1 MYAESERNFL
11 IVIINLWKFQNG
23 KVYIL
28 IFSQMIITN
37 KVTKTFFKFF
47 QDCIHNK
54 LFDFE
59 MNTLKRFKI
68 VPIEFVNC
76 YNHTLQSS

>member
-1 MYAESERNFL
+1 
-11 IVIINLWKFQNG
+11 
-23 KVYIL
+23 
-28 IFSQMIITN
+28 MIITN
-37 KVTKTFFKFF
+37 KMTKTFFKSF